1 MYSFSFYFITEFL
14 PNKSANFLQIPKT
27 ENKSF
32 PMICPIWTSNMEF
45 RWAPQRRVKNSN
57 STLYSVRY
65 VHRKCFLNKFVVDF
79 LPVNILNEIQN
90 SMVMVERIVE
100 KKWFLSIKKYK
111 NTLRNKKVFTNFNS
125 ALTIN

>member
-1 MYSFSFYFITEFL
+1 
-14 PNKSANFLQIPKT
+14 
-27 ENKSF
+27 
-32 PMICPIWTSNMEF
+32 MEF

-100 KKWFLSIKKYK
+100 KKVISV
-111 NTLRNKKVFTNFNS
+111 NKKIQKYITQQESFYKF
-125 ALTIN
+125 